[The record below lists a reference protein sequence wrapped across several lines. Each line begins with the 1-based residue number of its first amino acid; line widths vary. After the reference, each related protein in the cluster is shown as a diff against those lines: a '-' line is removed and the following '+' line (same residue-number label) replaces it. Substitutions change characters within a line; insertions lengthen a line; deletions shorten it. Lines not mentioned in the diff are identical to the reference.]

1 MDKFDVV
8 CVAIIM
14 TRILL
19 AILPYILNAKKI
31 FKVYKII
38 YMRKKV
44 IARRNK
50 RIHDKV
56 RAETHR
62 ALAKMVAS
70 IKETLERPNKIHKR
84 IAERQKKIHKR
95 IAEREK
101 AIHKEILERPNKICQ
116 GIAGREADKIRAEAD
131 KFHAEIRAGV
141 KQFIA
146 EERTKPRRVNLDYL
160 KKPNNIKN

>member
-84 IAERQKKIHKR
+84 IAERQKKIHK
-95 IAEREK
+95 
-101 AIHKEILERPNKICQ
+101 EILERPNKICQ